1 MLTQR
6 NMVLEYL
13 KNNRDKGITSMEA
26 FQLFG
31 ATRLSAII
39 FDLKKSGNIIVSK
52 NESVKTRYGG
62 NVTVSRYFYKEVAN
76 E

>member
-1 MLTQR
+1 MITQR
-6 NMVLEYL
+6 ERVLEYL
-13 KNNRDKGITSMEA
+13 KTNKDKGITSMEA

-39 FDLKKSGNIIVSK
+39 FDLKKDGNIITTKS
-52 NESVKTRYGG
+52 ESVQTRYGDKT
-62 NVTVSRYFYKEVAN
+62 TVSRYFLKEVAN